1 MGSFIENLRNRR
13 VQLGMNQT
21 ELAKKIGVTPTTI
34 WLYERGEATPK
45 IDIAL
50 RLAKVLGMTIE
61 QLVGE
66 DPPNT
71 NA

>member
-1 MGSFIENLRNRR
+1 MGNFTDNLRNRR

-50 RLAKVLGMTIE
+50 RLAKVLGVTIE

-66 DPPNT
+66 ESPK
-71 NA
+71 ASQ

>member
-1 MGSFIENLRNRR
+1 MGNFTDNLRNRR

-50 RLAKVLGMTIE
+50 RLAKVLGVTIE

-66 DPPNT
+66 DPPK
-71 NA
+71 ASQ

>member
-1 MGSFIENLRNRR
+1 MGNFIDNLRNRR
-13 VQLGMNQT
+13 IQLGMNQT

-61 QLVGE
+61 QLVGDE
-66 DPPNT
+66 PPK
-71 NA
+71 ASQ

>member
-1 MGSFIENLRNRR
+1 MGNFTDNLRNRR

-21 ELAKKIGVTPTTI
+21 ELAKIGVTPTTI

-50 RLAKVLGMTIE
+50 RLAKVLGVTIE

-66 DPPNT
+66 ESPK
-71 NA
+71 ASQ

>member
-66 DPPNT
+66 DPPKT
-71 NA
+71 SA

>member
-50 RLAKVLGMTIE
+50 RLAKVLGVTIE

-71 NA
+71 SA

>member
-66 DPPNT
+66 DPPK
-71 NA
+71 ASQ